1 MEKEITSE
9 IFTQYDENGNIIE
22 ISRSDGYIIKFRYE
36 DNDTEFR
43 YDMYEKIYYD
53 GVLIAD
59 NIYRYTLIDNNRI
72 QERIEKVTPNNNQ
85 TIVDTIIYD
94 NQGREL
100 EISKTVNGKDSS
112 KNRITHIYDDK
123 NNIQVTT
130 TSKGVIIRSLDKYN
144 RKKSIL
150 TKENGKEEYKIY
162 KYNDIEIDGNTYV
175 ECTGTNNY
183 RAISDSKLFDKILFE
198 YYGNENLQIIRK
210 YKTINSKEY
219 VVYLEH
225 NHMVGDEHDTLVY
238 PDTFIQSYKY
248 NDKGLL
254 IEDRKIEYKYNNMY
268 LVTEYE
274 YDDNEN
280 CIHQFSYYEKNKE

>member
-1 MEKEITSE
+1 MEKEIVNE

-22 ISRSDGYIIKFRYE
+22 ISKSDGEIRKFRYE
-36 DNDTEFR
+36 DNDTEFK
-43 YDMYEKIYYD
+43 YDLYEKIYVD
-53 GVLIAD
+53 GTLIAD
-59 NIYRYTLIDNNRI
+59 NSYRYTLIDNNHI
-72 QERIEKVTPNNNQ
+72 QERIEKNIPNNQ

-100 EISKTVNGKDSS
+100 EVSKTVNGKDSP

-130 TSKGVIIRSLDKYN
+130 TSKGVVIHSLDKYN

-162 KYNDIEIDGNTYV
+162 KYNDIEIDGNKYV
-175 ECTGTNNY
+175 ECTGPNNY

-198 YYGNENLQIIRK
+198 YYGNKNLGIIRK
-210 YKTINSKEY
+210 YKTINGK
-219 VVYLEH
+219 VCLVYLEYKRMT
-225 NHMVGDEHDTLVY
+225 NDNHDTLLY

-254 IEDRKIEYKYNNMY
+254 IEDRQIKYKYNNKY
-268 LVTEYE
+268 RVTEYE

-280 CIHQFSYYEKNKE
+280 CIHQFSYYEENNKE